1 MKLGKTA
8 KNNKEPPIKGR
19 YNNQPIPMNNN
30 ENDNANE
37 KGNEVTPSTKTRRT
51 WGLSSTRIINIIVL
65 SNILQ

>member
-51 WGLSSTRIINIIVL
+51 
-65 SNILQ
+65 